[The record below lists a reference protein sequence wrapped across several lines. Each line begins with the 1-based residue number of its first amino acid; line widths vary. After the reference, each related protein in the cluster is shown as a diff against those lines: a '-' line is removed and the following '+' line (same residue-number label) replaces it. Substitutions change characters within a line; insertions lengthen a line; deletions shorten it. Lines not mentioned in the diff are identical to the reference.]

1 MRPRQRA
8 SELHGS
14 RKLATSERF
23 IDSTPTIVPRGFD
36 ALHQQGVTHFRAG
49 RFDQALS
56 FLRLAVQT
64 RPSNRVALVN
74 LARVQAILGQRL
86 EAVENF
92 DRALAL
98 DPNFAEAHLSRGQAL
113 LEIGRCE
120 DARLA
125 CAAAAA
131 LRPRDAQAFLWLG
144 TALRELERLPDALD
158 AFLQALAIN
167 PDYPEALVSKGA
179 ILREMGR
186 PVDALPPLDRA
197 LALNPGYAL
206 AHSNRANAL
215 NDLKRFEE
223 ALTAAQRAISL
234 EAKLVEAW
242 IGCGNALRGLR
253 RFVEALSADER
264 ALELRPN
271 GPAVLSNRG
280 ATLFNLQLYDR
291 ALEALDAALAVQPS
305 SVAALCNRAMALDAL
320 DRPIE
325 ALADCDRAIALKPD
339 DAAAHGAKGT
349 ILIGLGRI
357 DEGVASIETAIRC
370 RPTPRLYG
378 QLAFAKRMRR
388 DDSLA
393 AMQALAERDD
403 ALPLDERADLHF
415 ALGKAHDD
423 LGEWETAFRH
433 YLAGNAARR
442 ARRPYDEA
450 ATMARFDAIEASFT
464 PDVLRAHAGE
474 GQHSAKPVFIV
485 GMPRSGT
492 SLAEQ
497 ILASHSKVYG
507 AGERDDFERE
517 AARLA
522 RPSGSG
528 RGGGAPYD
536 VVANGLL
543 RELGGAYLARLETN
557 APAACR
563 ITDKMPLNFRFVG
576 LIHLAL
582 PNARII
588 HMRRD
593 PADTCLSCF
602 FHQFDGDLNWA
613 YDLAEVGRYFRA
625 YERIMAHWRAAL
637 PEGVMLEMRY
647 EDLVADLE
655 GQARRM
661 LAHCGLEWEERCLDF
676 HHAERSVRT
685 ASAVQVRKPIYKSS
699 VERWRAYEPWLQP
712 LIAELQPS
720 MEAYAQG
727 FSISHEPVPAPLTAP

>member
-8 SELHGS
+8 SQLHNS
-14 RKLATSERF
+14 RNRTTFERF
-23 IDSTPTIVPRGFD
+23 ASSTTPAGSPNFDS
-36 ALHQQGVTHFRAG
+36 LHQQGVTHFRAG

-56 FLRLAVQT
+56 FLGLAVQAK
-64 RPSNRVALVN
+64 PSDRVALVN
-74 LARVQAILGQRL
+74 LARVQAILGRRL

-92 DRALAL
+92 DRALKL
-98 DPNFAEAHLSRGQAL
+98 DPDFADAHLSRGQAL
-113 LEIGRCE
+113 LELGRLE

-131 LRPRDAQAFLWLG
+131 LRPRDALALLMLG
-144 TALRELERLPDALD
+144 TALRRLERLPDALD
-158 AFLQALAIN
+158 AFAQALTIN
-167 PDYPEALVSKGA
+167 PDYSEALVSKGA

-186 PVDALPPLDRA
+186 PADALPPLDRA
-197 LALNPGYAL
+197 LALSPGYAL

-223 ALTAAQRAISL
+223 ALAAAQRAISL
-234 EAKLVEAW
+234 DAKLVEAW
-242 IGCGNALRGLR
+242 IGCGNALRRLHR
-253 RFVEALSADER
+253 LAEALSAYER

-271 GPAVLSNRG
+271 APAALTNRG
-280 ATLFNLQLYDR
+280 ATLFNLHLYEH
-291 ALEALDAALAVQPS
+291 ALAAFNAALAVQPDF
-305 SVAALCNRAMALDAL
+305 VAALCNRAMALEAL
-320 DRPIE
+320 DQPFE
-325 ALADCDRAIALKPD
+325 GLADCDRAIALKPD
-339 DAAAHGAKGT
+339 NAAAHGVRGS
-349 ILIGLGRI
+349 ILTGLGRI
-357 DEGVASIETAIRC
+357 DEGVASTETALRHG
-370 RPTPRLYG
+370 PSPRLYG
-378 QLAFAKRMRR
+378 QLVFAKRMQR

-393 AMQALAERDD
+393 AMQALAERAD

-433 YLAGNAARR
+433 FFAGNAAHR
-442 ARRPYDEA
+442 ALRPYDEA
-450 ATMARFDAIEASFT
+450 ATMARFVAIEASFT

-474 GQHSAKPVFIV
+474 GQPSTKPVVIV

-517 AARLA
+517 AVQLA
-522 RPSGSG
+522 ETRATGS
-528 RGGGAPYD
+528 GGGALCEI
-536 VVANGLL
+536 VANGLL
-543 RELGGAYLARLETN
+543 RELGGAHLARLETK

-563 ITDKMPLNFRFVG
+563 IIDKMPLNFRFVG

-602 FHQFDGDLNWA
+602 FNYFKGDLNWA

-625 YERIMAHWRAAL
+625 YERIMTHWRAAL
-637 PEGVMLEMRY
+637 PEGVMLEVCY

-655 GQARRM
+655 GQTRRM

-676 HHAERSVRT
+676 HRAERSVRT
-685 ASAVQVRKPIYKSS
+685 SSAVQVRKPIYKSS
-699 VERWRAYEPWLQP
+699 VKRWRAYERWLGP

-727 FSISHEPVPAPLTAP
+727 FSISPEPVPAPVAAS